1 MLRDKFSSRR
11 DGVVRDVYY
20 RYIGNVTL
28 HMYFEANM
36 IGKSGRIVIEIDPE
50 TKQQLYSMLALN
62 GLNLKEWFLN
72 NADAVHRSK
81 RSASIIAVR
90 TGASK

>member
-1 MLRDKFSSRR
+1 M
-11 DGVVRDVYY
+11 RDVYY

-72 NADAVHRSK
+72 NAEQFIDQKGQLQLSLYEQALPNNVSSEK
-81 RSASIIAVR
+81 
-90 TGASK
+90 

>member
-1 MLRDKFSSRR
+1 
-11 DGVVRDVYY
+11 
-20 RYIGNVTL
+20 
-28 HMYFEANM
+28 M

-72 NADAVHRSK
+72 NAEQFIDQKGQLQLSLQEDALQNNVSSEK
-81 RSASIIAVR
+81 
-90 TGASK
+90 